1 MSDSGHYV
9 TPEQLCIGLY
19 VHLDLSWMDH
29 PFAFG
34 RFKIKNAE
42 QIAELRRLGLARIR
56 IDPARSD
63 CAPLPAATASPPPVA
78 AAPAPAPVPVPPP
91 EDSPAMQA
99 KRERVQRLARL
110 REGIAEVEKT
120 FSRAADK
127 LKAIT
132 RVLHS
137 RPEEAVQQGDA
148 LVTELLAVVM
158 SEGDTQIHAI
168 SPAMGED
175 VYFHSLNVSVLALT
189 LGRALKL
196 RRDEMHQ
203 LGMAGLFHDIGHTE
217 MPDTV
222 LAHREQLNRA
232 EQALFETHPRAGAK
246 IARKLGLP
254 EPVIAAIAQ
263 HHERMDGSGYPEGLA
278 GAQLALVTRVVAL
291 VNAYDNACNPQNIAL
306 AVTPHEALAQLFA
319 KHRGKFDERLL
330 RTLIRTL
337 GVYPP
342 GTLVRL
348 SDDSLGLVL
357 SVNTTHALRP
367 QVLLY
372 DPDIPKE
379 AALILDLEAESKLRI
394 VDGLKPSAVSAE
406 VRSYL
411 NPRQRVSYF
420 VEKKS
425 GPPRR

>member
-1 MSDSGHYV
+1 MADSGHYV
-9 TPEQLCIGLY
+9 TPDQLCVGLY

-34 RFKIKNAE
+34 RFKIKSEE
-42 QIAELRRLGLARIR
+42 QIAELRKLGLARIR
-56 IDPARSD
+56 FDPARSD
-63 CAPLPAATASPPPVA
+63 CAPLPVAPAAPVTDA
-78 AAPAPAPVPVPPP
+78 AAPALAPPPPVPQ
-91 EDSPAMQA
+91 ESPAMA
-99 KRERVQRLARL
+99 VKRARVERLSRIRD
-110 REGIAEVEKT
+110 GIAQVEKT
-120 FSRAADK
+120 FTRAADK
-127 LKAIT
+127 LKSIT

-137 RPEEAVQQGDA
+137 RPEEAVQQGDE
-148 LVTELLAVVM
+148 LVSELLAVVM
-158 SEGDTQIHAI
+158 SDGDTQIHAM

-189 LGRALKL
+189 LGKALHL

-217 MPDTV
+217 IPDTV
-222 LAHREQLNRA
+222 LARREQLNRA
-232 EQALFETHPRAGAK
+232 EQGLFETHVRIGAK

-263 HHERMDGSGYPEGLA
+263 HHERIDGSGYPDGLA
-278 GAQLALVTRVVAL
+278 GVQLPLITRIISL
-291 VNAYDNACNPQNIAL
+291 INAYDNACNPQNIAL

-319 KHRGKFDERLL
+319 KHRGKYDERLL

-348 SDDSLGLVL
+348 SDDSFGMVL

-372 DPDIPKE
+372 DPDIPQE
-379 AALILDLEAESKLRI
+379 AALILDLEAEANLRI
-394 VDGLKPSAVSAE
+394 VDGIKPSAVPAE

-420 VEKKS
+420 VDKKS

>member
-9 TPEQLCIGLY
+9 TPDQLCVGLY

-34 RFKIKNAE
+34 RFKIKSEE

-56 IDPARSD
+56 FDPARSD
-63 CAPLPAATASPPPVA
+63 CAPKAPPAVEVADSAPPAVAA
-78 AAPAPAPVPVPPP
+78 AAPAVA
-91 EDSPAMQA
+91 EDSPAMAA
-99 KRERVQRLARL
+99 KRARVERLSRL
-110 REGIAEVEKT
+110 RDGIAQVEKT
-120 FSRAADK
+120 FTRAADK
-127 LKAIT
+127 LKSIT

-137 RPEEAVQQGDA
+137 RPEEAVQQGDE
-148 LVTELLAVVM
+148 LVGELLAVVM
-158 SEGDTQIHAI
+158 SDGDTQIHAM

-189 LGRALKL
+189 LGKALHL

-217 MPDTV
+217 IPDTV
-222 LAHREQLNRA
+222 LARREQLNRA
-232 EQALFETHPRAGAK
+232 EQSLFETHTRIGAK

-263 HHERMDGSGYPEGLA
+263 HHERVDGSGYSDGLA
-278 GAQLALVTRVVAL
+278 SAQLALITRIIAL
-291 VNAYDNACNPQNIAL
+291 INAYDNACNPQNIAL
-306 AVTPHEALAQLFA
+306 AITPHEALAQLFA
-319 KHRGKFDERLL
+319 KHRGKYDERLL

-348 SDDSLGLVL
+348 SDDSFGMVL

-372 DPDIPKE
+372 DPDIPQE
-379 AALILDLEAESKLRI
+379 AALILDLESEPNLRI
-394 VDGLKPSAVSAE
+394 VDGLKPSAVPAE

-420 VEKKS
+420 VDKKS